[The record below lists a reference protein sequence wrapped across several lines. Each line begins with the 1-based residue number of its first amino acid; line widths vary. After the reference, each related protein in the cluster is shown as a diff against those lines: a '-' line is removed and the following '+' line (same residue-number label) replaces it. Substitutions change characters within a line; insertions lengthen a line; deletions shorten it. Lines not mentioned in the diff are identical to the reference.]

1 MIIPG
6 LFWLKFENCFIIDVI
21 SEQQS
26 IKICLWMAGGQ
37 SAAQRSSRWVRLER
51 IYCIFQDVKDNDIL
65 SERVEKWRFAVPC
78 G

>member
-1 MIIPG
+1 
-6 LFWLKFENCFIIDVI
+6 
-21 SEQQS
+21 
-26 IKICLWMAGGQ
+26 MAGGQ

-51 IYCIFQDVKDNDIL
+51 IDCIFQDVKDNDIL